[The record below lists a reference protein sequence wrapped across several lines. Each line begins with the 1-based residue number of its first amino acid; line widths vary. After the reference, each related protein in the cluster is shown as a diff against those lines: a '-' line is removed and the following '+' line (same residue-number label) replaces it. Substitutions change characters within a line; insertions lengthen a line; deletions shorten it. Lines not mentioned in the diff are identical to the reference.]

1 MSVTIKFRRGIE
13 SSLPTLAGGEPGFC
27 TDTYKMFIGDGAT
40 NHEVITASSTTLDSR
55 YFTETELGDSAANA
69 SAGAKK
75 IGAYAGDFS
84 NSSSSN
90 VEDVLADLDSA
101 ISAASASGEVNTAS
115 NIGTGGVGVFDQ
127 KSGLDLQF
135 KNIKSEDSH
144 VTITDDGSNHEI
156 DIQTDATSSG
166 VANKIV
172 ARDGSGNFSAGT
184 ITADLSGNVTGNVTG
199 NLTGNADTATA
210 LETARNFSISGDA
223 TASAVSF
230 NGSAN
235 VNLSVTVDKVDG
247 KDVSDAETST
257 SYLWTAGK
265 IIDYV
270 EANINGVSWMNPVI
284 DKDLI
289 TPPGSPSTG
298 DRYIVGA
305 NVTGISSTT
314 SSTKTIVT
322 ASDIS
327 SSLAVDDTIKIK
339 GAVTS
344 GVNGQYTV
352 ASVSGTSVVVNEA
365 IADSTSEG
373 DLYEADAGWAPMGP
387 DEIAEWNGSAWT
399 NITDGS
405 GAPDEGWAVWV
416 QDEDINYTYNGTN
429 WVTFGSTQSH
439 EGLSGLQGGTAGEH
453 YHLTSAQESGLTSGG
468 DTSLHKHDNMYY
480 TETEL
485 QGDGSAAVHWNNLTN
500 MPSDF
505 TPNQEATED
514 IVGAMVSG
522 STQDGISVT
531 YADNGSGAGK
541 LNFNVNDPTITLSG
555 DVTGSATMT
564 NLGNV
569 DITTTVVNSSH
580 SHVASDITDFD
591 EAAQDAIDAA
601 FTAGTQT
608 GISYSYTDASNSIS
622 LTVDTAT
629 TAVKGIASFD
639 SNYFDVAA
647 GAVSLKDDGI
657 DSALID
663 WGTGAGQVST
673 TVVPEGTNLYF
684 TDARAQGAISVS
696 DTHSVN
702 LSYSSGDISA
712 AVLVDD
718 SSIKIDTVNDYIY
731 VDSVDGGSF

>member
-1 MSVTIKFRRGIE
+1 MSVTIKFRRGAE
-13 SSLPTLAGGEPGFC
+13 ASLPTLAGGEPGFC
-27 TDTYKMFIGDGAT
+27 TDTYKMFIGDGST

-55 YFTETELGDSAANA
+55 YFTQTELGDSAANA
-69 SAGAKK
+69 SAGAKL
-75 IGAYAGDFS
+75 IGAFDEFD
-84 NSSSSN
+84 NSSASN
-90 VEDVLADLDSA
+90 VQDVLNDLDAA
-101 ISAASASGEVNTAS
+101 ITSAAAGGEVNTAS
-115 NIGTGGVGVFDQ
+115 NQGAGGVGVYYQ
-127 KSGLDLQF
+127 KSGMDLQF
-135 KNIKSEDSH
+135 KNINVSDAHLSVSDDSA
-144 VTITDDGSNHEI
+144 NHEI
-156 DIQTDATSSG
+156 DISTDATNNNSPSTL
-166 VANKIV
+166 VS
-172 ARDGSGNFSAGT
+172 RDASGNFSAGT
-184 ITADLSGNVTGNVTG
+184 ITANLSGNVTGDVTG
-199 NLTGNADTATA
+199 DLTGNADTATA
-210 LETARNFSISGDA
+210 LETARNFSLSGDA
-223 TASAVSF
+223 TSSSVSF
-230 NGSAN
+230 DGSAN

-247 KDVSDAETST
+247 KDVDDAETST

-270 EANINGVSWMNPVI
+270 EANVNGVSWMNPVK

-305 NVTGISSTT
+305 NVTSISSTT
-314 SSTKTIVT
+314 ASTKTIVT

-485 QGDGSAAVHWNNLTN
+485 SGDGTSSVHWNNLTN
-500 MPSDF
+500 KPTDY

-522 STQDGISVT
+522 NTENGISVT
-531 YADNGSGAGK
+531 YDDTNGK
-541 LNFNVNDPTITLSG
+541 LDFDVNDPTITLSG

-564 NLGNV
+564 DLGNV
-569 DITTTVVNSSH
+569 NITTTVVNDSH
-580 SHVASDITDFD
+580 THHAADITDFD

-639 SNYFDVAA
+639 SNHFSVTA
-647 GAVSLKDDGI
+647 GAVSLVADGV
-657 DSALID
+657 DSSLID
-663 WGTGAGQVST
+663 WGTGSGQVSSDT
-673 TVVPEGTNLYF
+673 VPEGSTNLFY
-684 TDARAQGAISVS
+684 TDARAQAAISIL

-702 LSYSSGDISA
+702 LSYSSGQISA
-712 AVLVDD
+712 DVLVDN

-731 VDSVDGGSF
+731 VDAVDGGSF

>member
-1 MSVTIKFRRGIE
+1 MSVTIKFRRGVE
-13 SSLPTLAGGEPGFC
+13 ASLPTLAGGEPGFC
-27 TDTYKMFIGDGAT
+27 TDTYKMFIGDGST
-40 NHEVITASSTTLDSR
+40 NHEVITAGSTTLDSR
-55 YFTETELGDSAANA
+55 YFTQTELGDSAANA
-69 SAGAKK
+69 SAGAKL
-75 IGAYAGDFS
+75 IGAFDEFD
-84 NSSSSN
+84 NSSASN
-90 VEDVLADLDSA
+90 VQDVLNDLDAA
-101 ISAASASGEVNTAS
+101 ITSAASGGEVNTAS
-115 NIGTGGVGVFDQ
+115 NQGAGGVGVYYQ
-127 KSGLDLQF
+127 KSGMDLQF
-135 KNIKSEDSH
+135 KNINVSDAHLSVSDDSA
-144 VTITDDGSNHEI
+144 NHEI
-156 DIQTDATSSG
+156 DISTDATNNNSPSTL
-166 VANKIV
+166 VS
-172 ARDGSGNFSAGT
+172 RDASGNFSAGT
-184 ITADLSGNVTGNVTG
+184 ITANLSGNVTGDVTG
-199 NLTGNADTATA
+199 DLTGNADTATA
-210 LETARNFSISGDA
+210 LETARNFSLSGDA
-223 TASAVSF
+223 TSSSVSF
-230 NGSAN
+230 DGSAN

-247 KDVSDAETST
+247 KDVDDAETST

-270 EANINGVSWMNPVI
+270 EANVNGVSWMNPVK

-305 NVTGISSTT
+305 NVTSISSTT
-314 SSTKTIVT
+314 ASTKTIVT

-485 QGDGSAAVHWNNLTN
+485 SGDGTSSVHWNNLTN
-500 MPSDF
+500 KPTDY

-522 STQDGISVT
+522 NTENGISVT
-531 YADNGSGAGK
+531 YNDTDGK
-541 LNFNVNDPTITLSG
+541 LDFDVNDPTITLSG

-564 NLGNV
+564 DLGNV
-569 DITTTVVNSSH
+569 NITTTVVNDSH
-580 SHVASDITDFD
+580 THHAADITDFD

-639 SNYFDVAA
+639 SNHFSVTA
-647 GAVSLKDDGI
+647 GAVSLVADGV
-657 DSALID
+657 DSSLID
-663 WGTGAGQVST
+663 WGTGSGQVSSDT
-673 TVVPEGTNLYF
+673 VPEGSTNLFY
-684 TDARAQGAISVS
+684 TDARAQAAISIL

-702 LSYSSGDISA
+702 LSYSSGQISA
-712 AVLVDD
+712 DVLVDN

-731 VDSVDGGSF
+731 VDAVDGGSF

>member
-1 MSVTIKFRRGIE
+1 MSVTIKFRRGAE
-13 SSLPTLAGGEPGFC
+13 ASLPTLAGGEPGFC
-27 TDTYKMFIGDGAT
+27 TDTYKMFIGDGST

-55 YFTETELGDSAANA
+55 YFTQTELGDSAANA
-69 SAGAKK
+69 SAGAKL
-75 IGAYAGDFS
+75 IGAFDEFD

-90 VEDVLADLDSA
+90 VQDVLNDLDAA
-101 ISAASASGEVNTAS
+101 ITAAATGGEVNTAS
-115 NIGTGGVGVFDQ
+115 NQGSGGVGVYYQ
-127 KSGLDLQF
+127 KSGYDLQF
-135 KNIKSEDSH
+135 KNINVSDAHLSVSDDSA
-144 VTITDDGSNHEI
+144 NHEI
-156 DIQTDATSSG
+156 DISTDATNNNSPSTL
-166 VANKIV
+166 VS
-172 ARDGSGNFSAGT
+172 RDASGNFSAGT
-184 ITADLSGNVTGNVTG
+184 ITANLSGNVTGDVTG
-199 NLTGNADTATA
+199 DLTGNADTATA
-210 LETARNFSISGDA
+210 LETARNFSLSGDA
-223 TASAVSF
+223 TSSSVSF
-230 NGSAN
+230 DGSAN

-247 KDVSDAETST
+247 KDVDDAETST

-270 EANINGVSWMNPVI
+270 EANVNGVSWMNPVK

-305 NVTGISSTT
+305 NVTSISSTT
-314 SSTKTIVT
+314 ASTKTIVT

-485 QGDGSAAVHWNNLTN
+485 SGDGTSSVHWNNLTN
-500 MPSDF
+500 KPTDY

-522 STQDGISVT
+522 NTENGISVT
-531 YADNGSGAGK
+531 YNDTDGK
-541 LNFNVNDPTITLSG
+541 LDFDVNDPTITLSG

-564 NLGNV
+564 DLGNV
-569 DITTTVVNSSH
+569 NITTTVVNDSH
-580 SHVASDITDFD
+580 THHAADITDFD

-639 SNYFDVAA
+639 SNHFSVTA
-647 GAVSLKDDGI
+647 GAVSLVADGV
-657 DSALID
+657 DSSLID
-663 WGTGAGQVST
+663 WGTGSGQVSSDT
-673 TVVPEGTNLYF
+673 VPEGSTNLFY
-684 TDARAQGAISVS
+684 TDARAQAAISIL

-702 LSYSSGDISA
+702 LSYSSGQISA
-712 AVLVDD
+712 DVLVDN

-731 VDSVDGGSF
+731 VDAVDGGSF